1 MPTLKDRFTEI
12 LKKSGLTHVEFARRY
27 GFSKTTISL
36 LVNGHKV
43 GNAMIK
49 QLSDIFGDEFNQYYE
64 VTTCDICG
72 KEFIHLNGKTKYC
85 SSECQ
90 KEKIKQSKQRWVEQ
104 RSDVRQMI
112 INCDFNHQHKQT
124 EKRQQMPK
132 KSIGEFMAGGDYGQ
146 RQREYLLSIQKTQR
160 MEIR

>member
-43 GNAMIK
+43 GNQTIEMLV
-49 QLSDIFGDEFNQYYE
+49 QLFGDEFKEYYSKTICE
-64 VTTCDICG
+64 ICG
-72 KEFIHLNGKTKYC
+72 EEFISLNGRTKMC
-85 SSECQ
+85 SDRCR
-90 KEKIKQSKQRWVEQ
+90 KEKIKQSKQRWVNQ

-112 INCDFNHQHKQT
+112 INCDFHHQGK
-124 EKRQQMPK
+124 EKSKRQPVPK
-132 KSIGEFMAGGDYGQ
+132 KSIGEFMDGGDYGQ